1 MGWRRQPECT
11 EINIEFLTDLN
22 QIFLGCGCLG
32 PGVGFEVKAGD
43 GAEHRAKGVQSL
55 DRLREGS

>member
-1 MGWRRQPECT
+1 MGWRRQSERT

-22 QIFLGCGCLG
+22 EVFLVCGCLG

-43 GAEHRAKGVQSL
+43 GAEH
-55 DRLREGS
+55 

>member
-1 MGWRRQPECT
+1 MGWRRQSERT

-22 QIFLGCGCLG
+22 EIFLVCGCLS

-43 GAEHRAKGVQSL
+43 GAEHGAKGV
-55 DRLREGS
+55 